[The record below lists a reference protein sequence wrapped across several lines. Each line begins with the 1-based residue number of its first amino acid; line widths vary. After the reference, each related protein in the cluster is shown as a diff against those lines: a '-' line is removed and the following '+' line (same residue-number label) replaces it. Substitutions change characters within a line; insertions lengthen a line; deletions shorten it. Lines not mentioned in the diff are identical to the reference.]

1 LSIIINKFAKT
12 VTPLYTEKM
21 IVSEANGVDFLVK
34 PKSAIIID
42 GKRLAVEIK
51 TRAGFAVAEINHS
64 GGQIRFDAVLVGDD
78 QSSQIY
84 VNSKKRECEKLG
96 ISFELHYMPAH
107 ITQGE
112 LEELIAK
119 LSANPKINGILLQLP
134 LPKGFD
140 AKSAI
145 AKIDPKKDVDGLTT
159 ENFGRL
165 AKEENPILV
174 PCTALGILYAI
185 KSVCSDITGKNITV
199 VGRSSIVG
207 KPTAL
212 LLMQNDATVTIC
224 HKKTVNLAKRTKNAD
239 IIVTATG
246 VAGLITADMV
256 KKDAI
261 VIDVGITRRA
271 DGKIVG
277 DVDFGGVAEKAY
289 AITPVPG
296 GIGPLTIAFL
306 MHNIVTAYKLQDG
319 C

>member
-1 LSIIINKFAKT
+1 
-12 VTPLYTEKM
+12 M
-21 IVSEANGVDFLVK
+21 
-34 PKSAIIID
+34 
-42 GKRLAVEIK
+42 EIK
-51 TRAGFAVAEINHS
+51 GRAGQAVTEINHA
-64 GGQIRFDAVLVGDD
+64 GGRIRFDAILVGDD

-84 VNSKKRECEKLG
+84 VHSKKRECEKLG
-96 ISFELHYMPAH
+96 ISFELHYMPAS
-107 ITQGE
+107 ITQAE
-112 LEELIAK
+112 LEGLITK
-119 LSANPKINGILLQLP
+119 LSETEKINGILLQLP

-140 AKSAI
+140 AKAAI

-165 AKEENPILV
+165 AKEENPILI

-185 KSVCSDITGKNITV
+185 KSVCSNIAGKNITV

-212 LLMQNDATVTIC
+212 LLMQHDATVTIC
-224 HKKTVNLAKRTKNAD
+224 HRKTVNLAKHTKNAD
-239 IIVTATG
+239 IVVTATG

-261 VIDVGITRRA
+261 VIDVGITRKA

-277 DVDFGGVAEKAY
+277 DVEPEGMDGKIQ

-306 MHNIVTAYKLQDG
+306 MHNIVTAYKLQG
-319 C
+319 N